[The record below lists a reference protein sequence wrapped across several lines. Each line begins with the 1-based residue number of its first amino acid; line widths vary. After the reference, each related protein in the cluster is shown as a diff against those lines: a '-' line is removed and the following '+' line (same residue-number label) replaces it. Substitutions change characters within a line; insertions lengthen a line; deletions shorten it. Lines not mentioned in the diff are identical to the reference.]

1 MGARVTE
8 PRHEGSPTDPACL
21 PALDWGAAYN
31 LSDEGF
37 AVLRFDAAPES
48 PARTRRFL
56 HRTLTRWSLP
66 HILDDVGAI
75 AAELV
80 ANAIRHALPPCN
92 AAGTAHAAAWIA
104 LVHRGPTL
112 ICAVSDPS
120 PALPVP
126 VNRDDMAEFAE
137 NGRGLHIVA
146 ELSDKWGHSPPA
158 ATGKTVW
165 ARITVAT
172 G

>member
-1 MGARVTE
+1 VV
-8 PRHEGSPTDPACL
+8 
-21 PALDWGAAYN
+21 DWGAAYN

-48 PARTRRFL
+48 PVRTRRFL
-56 HRTLTRWSLP
+56 HRTLARWSLL
-66 HILDDVGAI
+66 HVLDDAGAV

-80 ANAIRHALPPCN
+80 ANAIRHALPPCSS
-92 AAGTAHAAAWIA
+92 AGTGPGAWIA
-104 LVHRGPTL
+104 LVHREQSL

-120 PALPVP
+120 PAPPVP
-126 VNRDDMAEFAE
+126 VDRDELGEFAE

-146 ELSDKWGHSPPA
+146 GLSDGWGHSLPA

-165 ARITVAT
+165 ARFSVLSC
-172 G
+172 